1 MSLPPLESLIA
12 RGGSAEVWRSG
23 DLAVKVLTTERAQDA
38 WYRISFQREVRAAAR
53 LDHPNLLE
61 VVDYGIDEA
70 GRPWLACPFMR
81 GGDLLKWCGR
91 MPWVRVRSVLE
102 GLLAGLAH
110 SHARGIVHLDVKPRN
125 VLSGHG
131 EWKLGDFGLAHALE
145 WDHDPSARIVGTPAY
160 MAPEHFEGAV
170 ETYGPWTD
178 LYSLG
183 CLAWQL
189 VTGRPPFV
197 GEVRVLQQAH
207 SLWPVP
213 DLQPVVD
220 VPAGLEAWLSRLLQK
235 EPAARYR
242 HAADAAHGLSRL
254 DETRTRPALVLTGPL
269 ASDINTLDL
278 VTDAVDVTGPMPGS
292 SAPLPAIGSDAAP
305 FADDWRAD
313 GGPGLLDVRRL
324 GLASLRAMPLVGRE
338 AERDHLWRLLREVDG
353 VEVVNLHGPP
363 GIGKSRLARWLCV
376 RASELGAANTTQ
388 VQALDVE
395 ARSALRHAVQ
405 QAVHDRRVLV
415 YLDEPNPDSAKASL
429 DLLRGVQGRVL
440 VVVTSETP
448 TPADHHLE
456 VSPLP
461 ELEMRR
467 VVRDV
472 LGLAGPIAAEVVQR
486 AQGNPLLAVQ
496 LTRGADLMASGEGLV
511 LRGGASLVL
520 PEGLDRVW
528 RQRLDAFLS
537 SRTPA
542 ERHALEL
549 AAAWGS
555 RVRDAGWRTVC
566 AQAGLEVQPD
576 FLDALLR
583 AGLAQEEGQDWR
595 LVHPLLR
602 EVLAEGDQWTRW
614 HRLLAEHESDPGRR
628 GLHLSRAGLGSEAA
642 EVLLA
647 GVREAMRAADYPR
660 AEFLLSER
668 ERALG
673 GRDAVG
679 LTLAA
684 RLAGVRGSP
693 QEGVTLARQALELA
707 TDLRESTQA
716 WLQGARLLTS
726 TGDSEAAGD
735 WYDWAMKGAEKLED
749 PMLSGRVR
757 ELHGHYLVELGRLV
771 EGEQALR
778 LAADAYQVAGAE
790 EELSGIHLGLGL
802 IALGRGEGSTAAEH
816 GRAAL
821 RHARRLR
828 AENNALTLLGDAHR
842 SMGELDRARECFEK
856 AAARAHQAGLIY
868 GACIAELNLSL
879 IELEE
884 GKLSEARRRVR
895 RFSPALETR
904 GARIL
909 LSVVALVEAVS
920 AAGEGRH
927 TEIPALLDRAEA
939 ELDTSGHVNRD
950 VAWLAEELA
959 ARALPAEAA
968 RAVAIARQQREALT

>member
-23 DLAVKVLTTERAQDA
+23 ELAVKVLTTERAQDA

-61 VVDYGIDEA
+61 VVDYGIDDA

-81 GGDLLKWCGR
+81 GGDLLQWCRR
-91 MPWVRVRSVLE
+91 MPWDRVRSVLD

-125 VLSGHG
+125 VLSGQG

-170 ETYGPWTD
+170 EKYGPWTD

-213 DLQPVVD
+213 ELRPAVD
-220 VPAGLEAWLSRLLQK
+220 VPAGLEAWLSRLLEK
-235 EPAARYR
+235 EPTARYR
-242 HAADAAHGLSRL
+242 HAADAAYGLSRL
-254 DETRTRPALVLTGPL
+254 DETRTRPALVLAGAL
-269 ASDINTLDL
+269 AADVDTLDL
-278 VTDAVDVTGPMPGS
+278 ITDAVDLSGPLAGTTG
-292 SAPLPAIGSDAAP
+292 ALPAIGADAAP
-305 FADDWRAD
+305 FAEDWRAD

-338 AERDHLWRLLREVDG
+338 AERDRLWSLLREVDG
-353 VEVVNLHGPP
+353 FEIVNLHGPP
-363 GIGKSRLARWLCV
+363 GIGKSSLANWLCV

-388 VQALDVE
+388 VQSLDVE

-415 YLDEPNPDSAKASL
+415 YLDEPNPDGAKAAL
-429 DLLRGVQGRVL
+429 DVLRGVDGPVL

-448 TPADHHLE
+448 ASADHHVAL
-456 VSPLP
+456 SPLP
-461 ELEMRR
+461 ELQMRR
-467 VVRDV
+467 IVRDV
-472 LGLAGPIAAEVVQR
+472 LGLAGPVASEVVQR
-486 AQGNPLLAVQ
+486 AQGNPMLAVQ
-496 LTRGADLMASGEGLV
+496 LTRGAEWVPSGEGLV
-511 LRGGASLVL
+511 LKSGASLVL

-528 RQRLDAFLS
+528 RQRLDTFLA
-537 SRTPA
+537 SRTGG
-542 ERHALEL
+542 ERQALEL
-549 AAAWGS
+549 AAAWG
-555 RVRDAGWRTVC
+555 RQVMDVGWRTLC
-566 AQAGLEVQPD
+566 AQAGLVVQPD

-583 AGLAQEEGQDWR
+583 AGLAQEQGRDWR

-602 EVLAEGDQWTRW
+602 EVLSEGSERARW
-614 HRLLAEHESDPGRR
+614 HRLLAEHASDPGRR
-628 GLHLSRAGLGSEAA
+628 GLHLLRAGLDAEAS
-642 EVLLA
+642 EVLLT

-660 AEFLLSER
+660 AEFLLSAR

-693 QEGVTLARQALELA
+693 QEGVVLARKALELA
-707 TDLRESTQA
+707 SDLRESTQA
-716 WLQGARLLTS
+716 WLEGARLLTS
-726 TGDSEAAGD
+726 TGDSETAAD
-735 WYDWAMKGAEKLED
+735 WYDWAMKGAEKLDE
-749 PMLSGRVR
+749 PMLLGRVR
-757 ELHGHYLVELGRLV
+757 ELLGHYLVEQGQLV
-771 EGEQALR
+771 EGERALSS
-778 LAADAYQVAGAE
+778 AADAYQIAGAE

-802 IALGRGEGSTAAEH
+802 IALGRDDAPAAAEH
-816 GRAAL
+816 GHRAL
-821 RHARRLR
+821 RFARRLR

-842 SMGELDRARECFEK
+842 LMGELDPARECFEK
-856 AAARAHQAGLIY
+856 AAGRAHQAGLVY
-868 GACIAELNLSL
+868 GACIAELNLAL

-895 RFSPALETR
+895 RFSPALEAR

-927 TEIPALLDRAEA
+927 TEIPALLDRAESQ
-939 ELDTSGHVNRD
+939 LDASGHVNRD
-950 VAWLAEELA
+950 VAWLAQELA
-959 ARALPAEAA
+959 ARARPAEAA
-968 RAVAIARQQREALT
+968 RAAAIARQQLEALT